1 MQDRKF
7 KIHCLIS
14 WTYFF
19 FQNLAIFNSKCEI
32 TKITGHQV
40 CCRRVHIHRV
50 GSAAKLYK
58 NTHTTEPKYKRN
70 ICNYTMPLRLGY
82 LWSLSQTKIKGVFSF
97 CDILRN
103 QPRDYRQKS
112 QKWSDLEMVCCF
124 KNCPDQLFDIVIE
137 KNFENEARLTIY
149 KILKSLEWFVCR
161 VKGQNNSQNK

>member
-1 MQDRKF
+1 MLKQIQDRKF

-112 QKWSDLEMVCCF
+112 QKWYVVS
-124 KNCPDQLFDIVIE
+124 KIVLINYLILWSR
-137 KNFENEARLTIY
+137 KTLTNEARLTIY
-149 KILKSLEWFVCR
+149 KILKSLE
-161 VKGQNNSQNK
+161 

>member
-1 MQDRKF
+1 MQDCKF
-7 KIHCLIS
+7 KIHC
-14 WTYFF
+14 FF
-19 FQNLAIFNSKCEI
+19 FRNLPIFNAKCEI

-40 CCRRVHIHRV
+40 CCRRVYIHRV

-112 QKWSDLEMVCCF
+112 QKWYVVS
-124 KNCPDQLFDIVIE
+124 KIVNYLILWSR
-137 KNFENEARLTIY
+137 KTLTNEARLTIY
-149 KILKSLEWFVCR
+149 KILKSLE
-161 VKGQNNSQNK
+161 

>member
-1 MQDRKF
+1 MLKQIQDRKF

-112 QKWSDLEMVCCF
+112 QKWYVVS
-124 KNCPDQLFDIVIE
+124 KIVLI
-137 KNFENEARLTIY
+137 NYL
-149 KILKSLEWFVCR
+149 ILWSRKTLRMKQGWQFT
-161 VKGQNNSQNK
+161 KFWNH

>member
-1 MQDRKF
+1 MQYRKF

-19 FQNLAIFNSKCEI
+19 FQNLAIFNCKCEI

-112 QKWSDLEMVCCF
+112 QKWYVVS
-124 KNCPDQLFDIVIE
+124 KIVLINYLILWSR
-137 KNFENEARLTIY
+137 KTLTNEARLTIY
-149 KILKSLEWFVCR
+149 KILKSLE
-161 VKGQNNSQNK
+161 